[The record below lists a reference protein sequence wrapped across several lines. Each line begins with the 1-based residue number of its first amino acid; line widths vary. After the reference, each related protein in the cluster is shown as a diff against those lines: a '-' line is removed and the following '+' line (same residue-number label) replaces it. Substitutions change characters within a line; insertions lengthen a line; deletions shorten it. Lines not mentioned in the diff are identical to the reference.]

1 MCSPQLGW
9 RPSYVHPKKHD
20 MTERGAQVA
29 PRARP
34 IDGAGSQRARPIDG
48 AGSQRARPIDGA
60 GSPRARPSTEP
71 RARRHGT
78 ARKQTQRSVE
88 PTLETSR
95 QASRQRHREIVFI
108 LLEAGADRKA
118 RQAGRTPAELALECA
133 TSPRSTR
140 SSSTARAS
148 MLARRRQVLRVRS
161 LILRVRYA
169 GAISHDEGAISHD
182 EGAISQLRMRTCGT
196 SRTSSSPC
204 FARTPSR
211 STVV

>member
-1 MCSPQLGW
+1 
-9 RPSYVHPKKHD
+9 

-34 IDGAGSQRARPIDG
+34 IDGAGS
-48 AGSQRARPIDGA
+48 
-60 GSPRARPSTEP
+60 PRARPSTES

-88 PTLETSR
+88 PTLVTSC
-95 QASRQRHREIVFI
+95 QASWQRHREIDFI

-148 MLARRRQVLRVRS
+148 MLARRRHVLRGRS

-204 FARTPSR
+204 LARTPSR

>member
-1 MCSPQLGW
+1 MDVCSPQLGW

-34 IDGAGSQRARPIDG
+34 IDGAGSQRARP
-48 AGSQRARPIDGA
+48 
-60 GSPRARPSTEP
+60 STES

-88 PTLETSR
+88 PTLVTSC
-95 QASRQRHREIVFI
+95 QASWQRHREIDFI

-148 MLARRRQVLRVRS
+148 MLARRRHVLRVRS

-169 GAISHDEGAISHD
+169 GAISHDEGAIS
-182 EGAISQLRMRTCGT
+182 QLRMRTCGT
-196 SRTSSSPC
+196 SRASSSPC